1 MSAPPRRSRPHF
13 EHVQA
18 ALQRHAPGPIDTV
31 ASCRSTEFSKSETDR
46 NGTMYR
52 NVAQFTPFTPT
63 YWVFRAISGP
73 FQGHSRAISGPFQGH
88 FRAIPGPFERE
99 NYDTTSVA
107 LYLAQAIQSSAS
119 QGSKNFSTTCQ
130 ALGTCNYQGWLRFN
144 HQDWTY
150 YDIGSIRKSS
160 KHVQRC
166 PNSHEAIMII
176 GDAGLCFQIFQISYF
191 T

>member
-88 FRAIPGPFERE
+88 L
-99 NYDTTSVA
+99 N
-107 LYLAQAIQSSAS
+107 
-119 QGSKNFSTTCQ
+119 K
-130 ALGTCNYQGWLRFN
+130 
-144 HQDWTY
+144 
-150 YDIGSIRKSS
+150 K
-160 KHVQRC
+160 
-166 PNSHEAIMII
+166 IMIQHQLLYIWPRLSSPQHHRDPKTSQPHAKLWAPAITKVGWDSIIKI
-176 GDAGLCFQIFQISYF
+176 GH
-191 T
+191 TMT